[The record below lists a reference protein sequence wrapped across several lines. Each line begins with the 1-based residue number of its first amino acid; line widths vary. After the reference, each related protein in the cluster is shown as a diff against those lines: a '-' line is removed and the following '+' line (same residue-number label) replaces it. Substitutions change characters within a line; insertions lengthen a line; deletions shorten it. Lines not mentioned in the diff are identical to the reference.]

1 MKTIVETMRILE
13 RRHVTASGKQK
24 ITGFNLDRIFLMG
37 IGRCSSI
44 SYFTDL

>member
-13 RRHVTASGKQK
+13 RGHVKALGKQK
-24 ITGFNLDRIFLMG
+24 ITGFNLDRRFLMG
-37 IGRCSSI
+37 IDRCSSI